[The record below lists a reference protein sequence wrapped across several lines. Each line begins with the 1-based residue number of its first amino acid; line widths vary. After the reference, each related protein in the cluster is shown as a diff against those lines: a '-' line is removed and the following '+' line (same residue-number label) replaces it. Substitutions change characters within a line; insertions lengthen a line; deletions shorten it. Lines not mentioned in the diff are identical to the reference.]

1 MKKIT
6 IILLILASSAVVS
19 SCKEEEL
26 LLEKSQ
32 SNEISSRAVICS
44 PDVLSD
50 EYKSRIQSDKE
61 SMLIDQI
68 IFRDSMY
75 ILNLSTKEAKDLCIP
90 DSLYT
95 FYLQLLNDINNNNE

>member
-1 MKKIT
+1 MKKKT
-6 IILLILASSAVVS
+6 NVLLILASLAVVS
-19 SCKEEEL
+19 SCKDEEIL
-26 LLEKSQ
+26 LKQSQ
-32 SNEISSRAVICS
+32 SNEISTRAVICT

-68 IFRDSMY
+68 VFRDSMY
-75 ILNLSTKEAKDLCIP
+75 ILNLSTEEAKDLCIP

-95 FYLQLLNDINNNNE
+95 FYLQLINDINNNE